1 MNTLVLAPFSPEG
14 LAALERLGRVSYEP
28 WTETRR
34 LHDPEELGQRLEHGA
49 FEALVVEA
57 DFLFQELFEAAPSL
71 RFAALCRAALNQVD
85 LEAATERGVV
95 VVHTP
100 GRNAQ
105 AVAELVLGLMLSLA
119 RHIPQANHY
128 VHSNRWEEPAEPYT
142 AFRGRELAG
151 AALGVVGLGD
161 IGRRVARMGRA
172 IGMRVLAHDP
182 YMKPG
187 ARGTAGVALLPL
199 DQLLSESDF
208 VTVHV
213 PETPETVG
221 LLDSP
226 RLALLRPSA
235 CLVNVTSPAVVE
247 QDALTSALRAG
258 RLAGAAL
265 DVHEAHPI
273 PPNSPFLGLPNV
285 ILTPHIGGATIETV
299 VRHSRMVVD
308 DLGRFLRG
316 RRPRRLANPDVWP
329 RRRSPAHPS
338 TDPSSATGGL
348 KG

>member
-1 MNTLVLAPFSPEG
+1 M
-14 LAALERLGRVSYEP
+14 
-28 WTETRR
+28 
-34 LHDPEELGQRLEHGA
+34 
-49 FEALVVEA
+49 
-57 DFLFQELFEAAPSL
+57 
-71 RFAALCRAALNQVD
+71 
-85 LEAATERGVV
+85 
-95 VVHTP
+95 
-100 GRNAQ
+100 
-105 AVAELVLGLMLSLA
+105 
-119 RHIPQANHY
+119 
-128 VHSNRWEEPAEPYT
+128 
-142 AFRGRELAG
+142 
-151 AALGVVGLGD
+151 
-161 IGRRVARMGRA
+161 
-172 IGMRVLAHDP
+172 
-182 YMKPG
+182 
-187 ARGTAGVALLPL
+187 PL

-285 ILTPHIGGATIETV
+285 NLTPHIGGATIETV

-329 RRRSPAHPS
+329 RRRSPRSPFDRPFVRHRRTQGLKAHA
-338 TDPSSATGGL
+338 DPSSASGSADHTFPLVVRRVYPEHVEGNHGRAGGISTERGTVL
-348 KG
+348 QVFAYDWDTVAFDA